1 MATKIT
7 IFLLLAVHTSYA
19 QQGVFTLRPALGLQ
33 TVLNKQIQNGYTK
46 AFLKNNVFEEE
57 IYYGIGLEYET
68 KKQRIFS
75 LQYMN
80 GNSGYSIKITPK
92 PCNNAYNGGYTGKE
106 KASSHFNNRRILAGF
121 QFPIIKYL
129 PYKKKNFAASVKL
142 GFGADFKGIETDESG
157 FIAIGTNLCGEKYYL
172 DEVVKFRNSRIS
184 YMLPFQFNLDWYH
197 RNKKRL
203 QLSFFVHLGLSTNVI
218 FDIDY
223 VNITRGTR
231 EKSIFLSRGSGYGA
245 ILSYPIKVYRYKK
258 KK

>member
-1 MATKIT
+1 MATKII
-7 IFLLLAVHTSYA
+7 IFLLLAVHTGYA

-33 TVLNKQIQNGYTK
+33 TVLNEKIQNGYTK
-46 AFLKNNVFEEE
+46 AFLKNNAFEED

-80 GNSGYSIKITPK
+80 GNSGYSIKITPT
-92 PCNNAYNGGYTGKE
+92 PCNNGYNGGYTGEE
-106 KASSHFNNRRILAGF
+106 KASSHYNTRRLLLGY
-121 QFPIIKYL
+121 QFPL
-129 PYKKKNFAASVKL
+129 LRPRPNKKRMINPSLKL
-142 GFGADFKGIETDESG
+142 GFGADFKGNQNDEAG

-172 DEVVKFRNSRIS
+172 DEILKFRNSRIS

-245 ILSYPIKVYRYKK
+245 ILSYPIKVYRLRNKH
-258 KK
+258 

>member
-7 IFLLLAVHTSYA
+7 IFLLLAVHTGYA

-80 GNSGYSIKITPK
+80 GNSGYSLRLTPK
-92 PCNNAYNGGYTGKE
+92 PCNNGYNGGFTAKE
-106 KASSHFNNRRILAGF
+106 TQSASFNNRRLLLGY
-121 QFPIIKYL
+121 QFPLSKYRAD
-129 PYKKKNFAASVKL
+129 KRINMQTSIKL

-157 FIAIGTNLCGEKYYL
+157 LIYIGTNLCGEKYYL

-184 YMLPFQFNLDWYH
+184 YMLPLQFNLDWYY

-258 KK
+258 KN